1 MEALIIFVA
10 VVIYGYIGIFSFI
23 YVSEDEEFK
32 PLGSYQILLAILW
45 PILAVKKSIELAK
58 WIGRGLKEIYRFF
71 IK

>member
-1 MEALIIFVA
+1 MEALIIFAA
-10 VVIYGYIGIFSFI
+10 VFMYGYIGLFSFI

-45 PILAVKKSIELAK
+45 PILAVKKSIELVK
-58 WIGRGLKEIYRFF
+58 WVGRGLKEIYKFF

>member
-1 MEALIIFVA
+1 MEALIIFAA
-10 VVIYGYIGIFSFI
+10 VFMYGYIGFFSFI
-23 YVSEDEEFK
+23 YVIEEEEFK

-58 WIGRGLKEIYRFF
+58 WIGRGLMEIYKFF